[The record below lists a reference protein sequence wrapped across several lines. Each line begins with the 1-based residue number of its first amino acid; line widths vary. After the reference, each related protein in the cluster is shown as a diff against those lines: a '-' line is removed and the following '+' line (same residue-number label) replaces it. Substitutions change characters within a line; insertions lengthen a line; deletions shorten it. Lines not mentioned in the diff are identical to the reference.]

1 MLPLFV
7 CKKSRTELEIFVC
20 EQIWRMRRYYEG
32 KKRKKQNIWK
42 KISHTNSLVE
52 KDSKKNWKKIVLVLC
67 SGEAHNVF
75 FWGLNFFI

>member
-32 KKRKKQNIWK
+32 KKRKKQNI
-42 KISHTNSLVE
+42 
-52 KDSKKNWKKIVLVLC
+52 
-67 SGEAHNVF
+67 
-75 FWGLNFFI
+75 